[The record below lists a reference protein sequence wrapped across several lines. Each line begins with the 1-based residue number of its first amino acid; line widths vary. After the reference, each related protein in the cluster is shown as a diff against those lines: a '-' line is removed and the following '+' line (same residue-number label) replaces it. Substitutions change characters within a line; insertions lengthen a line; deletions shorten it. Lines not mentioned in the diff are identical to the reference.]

1 MSDNNPPPEVTV
13 IHPPGGNFYRAVFG
27 DTQQSQR
34 GALLV
39 AGILSIHDVG
49 RFRDAWVEKGE
60 DGPVIAVYTR
70 NGDGNREHIEEH
82 DDTVVAGMECTCTG
96 CIATYHLPE
105 HPNYLRDADD
115 EFDPTYATFYFSV
128 PQEYREALGE
138 VAIEP
143 VNMSQR
149 WRDAID
155 AITGI

>member
-1 MSDNNPPPEVTV
+1 MSDDLPPEIEV
-13 IHPPGGNFYRAVFG
+13 IHPPGGSFYNWVLG
-27 DTQQSQR
+27 DGHNSER

-39 AGILSIHDVG
+39 AGILGISSVG

-60 DGPVIAVYTR
+60 HGLVIAVYTR

-82 DDTVVAGMECTCTG
+82 DDEVAAGPSCTCTG
-96 CIATYHLPE
+96 CIATYTLPS

-115 EFDPTYATFYFSV
+115 EFDSTYATFYFSV
-128 PQEYREALGE
+128 PEEYRTALEGLA
-138 VAIEP
+138 VEP